1 MNRSLLPVLMSL
13 LGCAEAEL
21 ATLGQAPPPGSTP
34 EFAVSQI
41 TPGDQLRMTWGGLPV
56 GTRVTFAASA
66 AGAGA
71 GPCPPVLGG
80 ACLGI
85 RSPIVLGTAVVNG
98 NGHATLVRTAPATLA
113 TGTYAFQAAAAVAG
127 TGYVSNVYERATGPG
142 ICPLLFDPVC
152 GWDLMT
158 YDNEC
163 SAHAQGMTIASWG
176 FCP

>member
-1 MNRSLLPVLMSL
+1 LVSLM
-13 LGCAEAEL
+13 GCAEEAASL
-21 ATLGQAPPPGSTP
+21 PGQAPPPGSTP

-41 TPGDQLRMTWGGLPV
+41 MPGSPIRMTWGGLPV
-56 GTRVTFAASA
+56 GTTVTFAASA
-66 AGAGA
+66 VGAGA

-113 TGTYAFQAAAAVAG
+113 TGTYTFQAAAAVAG
-127 TGYVSNVYERATGPG
+127 AGYVSNVYTRATGMG

-152 GWDLMT
+152 GWDLIT